1 VRVTEQI
8 DLSTTVK
15 FVYVYFSGEQVPFT
29 KRGRMGVV
37 HGSVRQHFQVRTA
50 GWRYKATGSGLRRAG
65 LVRPLR
71 VAVTPPAVPLRL

>member
-37 HGSVRQHFQVRTA
+37 HGSVRQHFQVRT
-50 GWRYKATGSGLRRAG
+50 GR
-65 LVRPLR
+65 
-71 VAVTPPAVPLRL
+71 